1 MSFGQDFLKGF
12 FGSDYVKDF
21 RHASK
26 TFRSAGYDL
35 APRQKFLYHVYFNLN
50 TNQIPVLNQAFP
62 KGDKTNLGL
71 LVKEV
76 QLPQYEIDTDTLN
89 QYNRKRII
97 QKKINYK
104 PIRLTMHDDS
114 ADLARKLWYNYYSY
128 YYKDPSQSYNGVP
141 NRNGNLGT
149 SSTPTGMNYNDR
161 DIYNLARSG
170 AVNDWGFIG
179 ESYADG
185 TASPNG
191 KPPFFLDIV
200 IYGFSQKKAASYTL
214 INPVIVGYEHD
225 DYNYSDGGGILENTM
240 TIAYETVKYGSD
252 VVSQDSIPGFGDPS
266 NYDTSPSTISRP
278 GSTGSITGP
287 GGILSTIGGLG
298 KDLEAA
304 GKGDLL
310 GILGAVQK
318 AGALKD
324 QGRNIGSIIK
334 GEARGKVSEIL
345 RDEALTRTI
354 RSGISTPTPP
364 GNNNTTVVGNTKTYR

>member
-50 TNQIPVLNQAFP
+50 TNQIPILNQAFP
-62 KGDKTNLGL
+62 KNDKTNLGL

-76 QLPQYEIDTDTLN
+76 QLPQYDIDTDTLN
-89 QYNRKRII
+89 QYNRKRIV

-104 PIRLTMHDDS
+104 PVRLIMHDDS

-149 SSTPTGMNYNDR
+149 SSTPTGMDYNDR
-161 DIYNLARSG
+161 DIYQSSRSG
-170 AVNDWGFIG
+170 SVNDWGFIG

-185 TASPNG
+185 TSSPNG
-191 KPPFFLDIV
+191 KPSFFLDIQ

-214 INPVIVGYEHD
+214 INPVIISYEHD
-225 DYNYSDGGGILENTM
+225 NYDYSDGSGILENTM

-266 NYDTSPSTISRP
+266 TYDTSPSTISRP
-278 GSTGSITGP
+278 GSTRSITGP

-304 GKGDLL
+304 GKGDLM

-324 QGRNIGSIIK
+324 QSKNIGSIIK

-345 RDEALTRTI
+345 RDEAFTRAI